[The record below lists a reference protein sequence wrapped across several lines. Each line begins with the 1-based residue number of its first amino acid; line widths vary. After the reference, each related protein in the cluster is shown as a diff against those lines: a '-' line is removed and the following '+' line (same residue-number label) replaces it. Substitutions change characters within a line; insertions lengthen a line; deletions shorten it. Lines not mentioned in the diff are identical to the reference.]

1 MPTRPATFPRLRLNR
16 ETVRRLTE
24 PGSRDCSVPMT
35 DEPVESRYN
44 VCQLTRE
51 C

>member
-1 MPTRPATFPRLRLNR
+1 MPTRPDTLPRLRLNR
-16 ETVRRLTE
+16 ETVRRLAVQ
-24 PGSRDCSVPMT
+24 GSVTCSTVPS